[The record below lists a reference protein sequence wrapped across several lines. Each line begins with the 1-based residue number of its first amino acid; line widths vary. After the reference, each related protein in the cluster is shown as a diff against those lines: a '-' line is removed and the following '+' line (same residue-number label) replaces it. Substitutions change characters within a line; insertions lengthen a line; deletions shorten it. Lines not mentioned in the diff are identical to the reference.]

1 MIEYISFKPRLVS
14 GLGVKLGRFDEIHYN
29 GPLSKQ
35 ERNAIA
41 AVNRACKDANVELYC
56 SLQRYDRFLD
66 DIMTNAEYESQ
77 QLIKIISTLSQGEFC
92 IDGTE
97 IRPLKIPKQNRIK

>member
-14 GLGVKLGRFDEIHYN
+14 GLGVKLARFDEIHYN

-41 AVNRACKDANVELYC
+41 AVNRACKKAKVELYC

-77 QLIKIISTLSQGEFC
+77 QLIKVINQLSQGEFC
-92 IDGTE
+92 IDGTD
-97 IRPLKIPKQNRIK
+97 IRPLKIIEQNRIE